1 MAVETYGGSVLGKL
15 GLSVLGK
22 ASAVSA
28 VTLGLTLGTAVL
40 VVAAGAALIAQMV
53 DLETSGE
60 KKQKADQS

>member
-1 MAVETYGGSVLGKL
+1 MALETYGGSALGKL

-22 ASAVSA
+22 ASAVS
-28 VTLGLTLGTAVL
+28 VITLGLTLGTAVL